1 MQENGDQMDQG
12 LNDLLA
18 DQQEGVD
25 ELFPNL
31 LPQVTEEQVENRPA
45 DTAFVNSIIVSNQGS
60 SNNLTRQASAMSATA
75 QQKTNNRQSN
85 QSGVPATETV
95 EQSLEE
101 IKREEKIFKAVAEPA
116 QYLQDVE

>member
-31 LPQVTEEQVENRPA
+31 LPQVTEE
-45 DTAFVNSIIVSNQGS
+45 
-60 SNNLTRQASAMSATA
+60 
-75 QQKTNNRQSN
+75 
-85 QSGVPATETV
+85 
-95 EQSLEE
+95 
-101 IKREEKIFKAVAEPA
+101 
-116 QYLQDVE
+116 